1 MTTSYNRFVLMTD
14 AQWLHV
20 LPMVH
25 QADGTMGNLINHL
38 KTVTYSDSAYPMV
51 IGTVCVVR
59 CTGFM
64 AGGVAWH
71 SSLGTDDGVFYR
83 CHYAENILFSDSQGE
98 WRIFRNTMQYGN
110 GMTLDKH
117 QYVARLEQ
125 INHE

>member
-1 MTTSYNRFVLMTD
+1 MTTSYNRFVIMTD

-25 QADGTMGNLINHL
+25 QADGAMGNLINHL
-38 KTVTYSDSAYPMV
+38 KTVTYIDATYPMV

-71 SSLGTDDGVFYR
+71 SSAETHDGVFYR

-98 WRIFRNTMQYGN
+98 WRIYRNTMHYGN

-117 QYVARLEQ
+117 QYVARLEY
-125 INHE
+125 INE